1 MGAEARA
8 YLTFYWWSAKSA
20 SKWNAPHVSHFAQI
34 EQKSKSCE
42 QQWQQWTNETHCRLF
57 TVSTDIQIWLTKF
70 HSFFLHF
77 SISLFSA
84 AICDSCCANVCDKSN
99 RSWGKFA
106 PLSRFRSRLPCTAQV
121 SEMILATF
129 TLALLICNLAAMS
142 MLMARLAKFTVLLL
156 LCACSIRR
164 QTIRCE
170 CTETELSVS
179 HFSTPANVVER
190 GGGGG
195 EHSTRLAWA
204 ASEWPMWSQLS
215 SWLGSQPTSHGP
227 LARGGQ
233 SSLLPL
239 RFLLSWNADADAAAA
254 TAVWVPLGGCH
265 CQLQCLALERAFWV
279 YCRHANCIKYCQAIK
294 AYCCSLNMW
303 FAVNAVAAVSCWES
317 ERATAE
323 PTKVF
328 FNIHSSW
335 NASALVIL
343 PQGFYSLARVNRTIR
358 R

>member
-77 SISLFSA
+77 SISLFSV

-106 PLSRFRSRLPCTAQV
+106 PLSRFRSRLPCNAQV

-190 GGGGG
+190 GGG
-195 EHSTRLAWA
+195 EHSTRLPWA

-227 LARGGQ
+227 LARGGH

-239 RFLLSWNADADAAAA
+239 LAFVMERRCRCCCCYCCLGATGWMPLSV
-254 TAVWVPLGGCH
+254 AV
-265 CQLQCLALERAFWV
+265 LALERAFWV

-317 ERATAE
+317 ERAATAE

-328 FNIHSSW
+328 FNIRSSW
-335 NASALVIL
+335 NASTECLSYS
-343 PQGFYSLARVNRTIR
+343 PTGFLFSRQS
-358 R
+358 